1 MRKITDFGEKIGGAR
16 KDLWRTHGIQEE
28 DLHEMTEEEKK
39 YYVTR
44 ENVWPLANARK
55 LVEEEGAEPW
65 VVYWQRKVRLL
76 VYKSPVVWKG
86 EDFAKQAAA
95 YVAGTQ
101 EVKRLVMACRTEE
114 DVRAVE
120 QEIDG
125 WFTPVTSH
133 YFKFRDDCLYR
144 RCISSKVY
152 LLKYQHGSMKNR
164 VEISGFPFEQ
174 KAGKKRAPQ
183 KKAFVPPQLQG
194 IERGGE
200 DYRHG
205 IHVTPEKWQDVFSF
219 RAVEFGNWLS
229 QKDRQ
234 ASMDYCFDALKDLAL
249 ALEIED
255 QDIAFG
261 TDLALAFGARGQSGA
276 SAHYEPL
283 RRVINLTKMRGAGCT
298 AHEWFHAL
306 DHHLASHYRLENKTL
321 ASEGAEDPKLPESF
335 RTLIR
340 SLKTDYQ
347 GNPTDFY
354 RGSKQFD
361 RHFRKES
368 YGYWA
373 GSAEMAARAFAC
385 YVKDCLGY
393 KSDYLIAHADV
404 YEFEFDNLCLC
415 AHPQGE
421 ERELYNE
428 LFDQLFYDL
437 KKEGFFH
444 QRKVRIQ
451 PKQETFVAEA
461 VAGYHVDY
469 RFPIGEEGSGQYMFR
484 F

>member
-28 DLHEMTEEEKK
+28 DLHEMTEEEQK

-44 ENVWPLANARK
+44 ENVWPLPNARK
-55 LVEEEGAEPW
+55 LVQEEGVEPW

-76 VYKSPVVWKG
+76 VCKSPVVWKG
-86 EDFAKQAAA
+86 EDFPAQAAD
-95 YVAGTQ
+95 YVTRVQ
-101 EVKRLVMACRTEE
+101 EVKRLVMGCKSELDVKAAEE
-114 DVRAVE
+114 
-120 QEIDG
+120 EING
-125 WFTPVTSH
+125 WFTRAASH
-133 YFKFRDDCLYR
+133 YIRFRDDCPYR

-152 LLKYQHGSMKNR
+152 LLQYKHGSMKNR
-164 VEISGFPFEQ
+164 VEITGFPFEQ
-174 KAGKKRAPQ
+174 KSGKKRSPQ
-183 KKAFVPPQLQG
+183 KKAFVPPQLMG

-205 IHVTPEKWQDVFSF
+205 IHVTPEQWQDVFSF

-255 QDIAFG
+255 RDIAFQ
-261 TDLALAFGARGQSGA
+261 TDLALAFGARGLSGA

-306 DHHLASHYRLENKTL
+306 DHHLARHYGLDKVL
-321 ASEGAEDPKLPESF
+321 ASDGAEDTRLPESF

-373 GSAEMAARAFAC
+373 GNAEMAARAFAC

-393 KSDYLIAHADV
+393 PSDYLIAHADV

-444 QRKVRIQ
+444 QRKVRVQ
-451 PKQETFVAEA
+451 PKPAAYVAEPA
-461 VAGYHVDY
+461 AGYHADY
-469 RFPIGEEGSGQYMFR
+469 RFPIGEEYSGQYTFQ